1 MISLIVFILILSILV
16 SIHEFGHFIAAKKM
30 GIYVE
35 EFGLG
40 IPPRIFGKR
49 IGETIYSI
57 NLLPFGGF
65 VRLRGE
71 DALENPTEQFPD
83 PRSFGSKTPLQRSIV
98 LLAGVFMNVI
108 FGVVLFYVF
117 LVANGFRS
125 FHIPLIFDYDFA
137 FGNVQGIDT
146 VVFGLSE
153 ESPLK
158 NEMELGEAITSIG
171 NIPVTSVEDV
181 KSVVAQTQS
190 NGEKEVTLI
199 IKILSPEEKTREI
212 RVIPYKDDENVYL
225 LGVYLGRSVQISYT
239 TPKQKIFSGLLHSY
253 NILSYSISGFGQ
265 LIGLSVEQ
273 GSAEL
278 LSESVTGPIGIYSVV
293 DNILAYANRVVILS
307 LIDFTALISLSLA
320 LVNVLPLPA
329 LDGGRITFV
338 FIESIRGKRIN
349 PKLEALVHKVGILVL
364 MSLLLLVSTRD
375 IYRLFS

>member
-1 MISLIVFILILSILV
+1 
-16 SIHEFGHFIAAKKM
+16 
-30 GIYVE
+30 
-35 EFGLG
+35 
-40 IPPRIFGKR
+40 
-49 IGETIYSI
+49 
-57 NLLPFGGF
+57 
-65 VRLRGE
+65 
-71 DALENPTEQFPD
+71 
-83 PRSFGSKTPLQRSIV
+83 
-98 LLAGVFMNVI
+98 MNVI

-158 NEMELGEAITSIG
+158 NEMELGEAITSIE

-199 IKILSPEEKTREI
+199 IKTLSPEEKTREI